1 MDSKELFRNKY
12 RSEKTAQIK
21 SNNIH
26 YMIDPTYKNINRLF
40 IILCT
45 NGDNDPTTSS
55 SDKYYMPLVEIT
67 NFKALKR
74 IQDTTSI

>member
-1 MDSKELFRNKY
+1 
-12 RSEKTAQIK
+12 
-21 SNNIH
+21 
-26 YMIDPTYKNINRLF
+26 MIDPTYKNINRLF
-40 IILCT
+40 IVLCT